1 MGFKFGGD
9 RVEYFNIILNQVF
22 FFSTCLA
29 VGFTAQRIGFI
40 TDDMVFAISKFMM
53 KVIIPIMVL
62 TLTASS
68 GTRSELISVWPFG
81 LCVIGMYIIH
91 FAVSFLSGKILGL
104 KKPEIN
110 SHICSCAFVNS
121 ALIGYPIIMAM
132 FPEKS
137 GLFIAV
143 FLIVETVVTW
153 TVGVMILSSA
163 KGKGEINL
171 KKMVTPMTIGLVIG
185 LIMVVID
192 IHPNNIF
199 WNTLTNI
206 GAMQKYLGLIYLGAD
221 IGRRGFKK
229 LFAKPKVLFTVPIKL
244 LVVPLCVFFVL
255 HFIGMAEDIVR
266 AVTVF
271 SMLPTMLII
280 TILTAEY
287 DAAPDYGSGAILA
300 TTVCCLATMP
310 AVFYIISFF

>member
-1 MGFKFGGD
+1 
-9 RVEYFNIILNQVF
+9 
-22 FFSTCLA
+22 
-29 VGFTAQRIGFI
+29 
-40 TDDMVFAISKFMM
+40 
-53 KVIIPIMVL
+53 
-62 TLTASS
+62 
-68 GTRSELISVWPFG
+68 
-81 LCVIGMYIIH
+81 
-91 FAVSFLSGKILGL
+91 
-104 KKPEIN
+104 
-110 SHICSCAFVNS
+110 
-121 ALIGYPIIMAM
+121 
-132 FPEKS
+132 
-137 GLFIAV
+137 
-143 FLIVETVVTW
+143 
-153 TVGVMILSSA
+153 
-163 KGKGEINL
+163 
-171 KKMVTPMTIGLVIG
+171 
-185 LIMVVID
+185 
-192 IHPNNIF
+192 
-199 WNTLTNI
+199 
-206 GAMQKYLGLIYLGAD
+206 MQKYLGLIYLGAD